1 MEERVDPIQII
12 ARPASWL
19 AEDQVQALGV
29 WMHHAR
35 KAGWQVE
42 ELAEP
47 VDWSAGECGVVEIEG
62 LRYLVRVGLRGR
74 GRAIVAP
81 DEHVGAFVADA
92 VLNRRAMES
101 YPVFVST
108 VWAEPILLQEGTA
121 SA

>member
-12 ARPASWL
+12 ARPDRGL
-19 AEDQVQALGV
+19 AKDQVQAMGV
-29 WMHHAR
+29 WMHYAR

-47 VDWSAGECGVVEIEG
+47 VDWSAGECGVVDIEG

-81 DEHVGAFVADA
+81 DEHIGAFVADV
-92 VLNRRAMES
+92 VLNRRAMPS
-101 YPVFVST
+101 HAVFVLT
-108 VWAEPILLQEGTA
+108 VWAEPILA
-121 SA
+121 